1 MKKYILALCALL
13 TMCCYTTTAQS
24 VHKEQING
32 ITVLSVEKANN
43 TDNHVKTS
51 FQYKDSGGVLYNI
64 WVNKSNGRCYIYRTS
79 KKTGKQYKYYLP
91 ESICL
96 EVCNEMGLKY
106 IKPEKKV

>member
-1 MKKYILALCALL
+1 MKKIIFVLL
-13 TMCCYTTTAQS
+13 STLMMCCFTVSAQS

-43 TDNHVKTS
+43 TDNHLKTS

-64 WVNKSNGRCYIYRTS
+64 WVNKNNGRCYIYKIS

-96 EVCNEMGLKY
+96 EVCNTMGIEY